1 MWCVSPDT
9 RSSNMVTPME
19 QKEFVVKFDNKKD
32 FVDAFSKKY
41 SSTMPLSKIM
51 SRTKSLWECRKRHAE
66 EVRVYNE
73 NIEKKR
79 LEQIAKDRTVLIP
92 KQIVNKVVPAPENGS
107 RNSLPDVGELLIKQN
122 NLIAEMIAL
131 QKEQISRTNESVGL
145 ARTQLE
151 FLKSIPQKK
160 V

>member
-1 MWCVSPDT
+1 
-9 RSSNMVTPME
+9 MVTPME

-51 SRTKSLWECRKRHAE
+51 SRTKSLWDRRVAHAE
-66 EVRVYNE
+66 EVRVYKE
-73 NIEKKR
+73 DLEKKR

-92 KQIVNKVVPAPENGS
+92 KQIVNKVKPTSENGATG
-107 RNSLPDVGELLIKQN
+107 SLPDVGELLVKQN

-131 QKEQISRTNESVGL
+131 QKEQISRTNESIGL

-151 FLKSIPQKK
+151 FFKSIPQKK

>member
-1 MWCVSPDT
+1 MT
-9 RSSNMVTPME
+9 TPME
-19 QKEFVVKFDNKKD
+19 QKELVVKYGKKKD
-32 FVDAFSKKY
+32 FETAFIKKY
-41 SSTMPLSKIM
+41 SATMSTSAIM

-73 NIEKKR
+73 NLEKKR

-92 KQIVNKVVPAPENGS
+92 KQIVNKVLPAPENGS

-131 QKEQISRTNESVGL
+131 QKEQISRTNESIGL
-145 ARTQLE
+145 ARSQLD

-160 V
+160 VFETP